1 MNLTMVKK
9 VLLDGSPCGKC
20 AQAEDLLKKRGL
32 WDKIDEI
39 VIAEEGKPE
48 SPGMILAAK
57 HGVDLAPFFI
67 AKEDSGE
74 SRIYTR
80 VFDFMKKELTS
91 GGAPGQTSSG
101 TSGNRKFDAAE
112 EAERYKGWTPS
123 QILADVQEAFGK
135 NLTLAFSGA
144 EDVTLI
150 DMASKNGLPYRVF
163 CLDTGRLHPETYA
176 YLDVVRNHYD
186 IEIEVFTPDPV
197 LLQNFVTAKGLN
209 SFYRDG
215 HRECCG
221 IRKVEPLKRALEG
234 KRAWATGLRRDQ
246 SPATR
251 SDLVHAELDH
261 SHRDTDGEPLVK
273 INPLLNWKALEVW
286 DYIRINKVPYNP
298 LHDQG
303 YRSIGCQPCTRPSR
317 PGEHERAARWWWENE
332 TKRECGLHA

>member
-20 AQAEDLLKKRGL
+20 AQAEDILKKRGL
-32 WDKIDEI
+32 WDKIDDV

-48 SPGMILAAK
+48 SPGMKLAAK
-57 HGVDLAPFFI
+57 HGIDLAPFFI
-67 AKEDSGE
+67 VRDTSGE
-74 SRIYTR
+74 HRVYTR
-80 VFDFMKKELTS
+80 VFEFIKKELTS
-91 GGAPGQTSSG
+91 SPTPGKP
-101 TSGNRKFDAAE
+101 NFDTAEAAE
-112 EAERYKGWTPS
+112 LYKGLNPD
-123 QILADVQEAFGK
+123 QILADTQKAFGE
-135 NLTLAFSGA
+135 NLALAFSGA
-144 EDVTLI
+144 EDVVLI
-150 DMASKNGLPYRVF
+150 DMASKNGPPFRVF
-163 CLDTGRLHPETYA
+163 SLDTGRLHPETYV
-176 YLDVVRNHYD
+176 YLDTVRNHYKID
-186 IEIEVFTPDPV
+186 IEIFTPDAM
-197 LLQNFVTAKGLN
+197 LLQNFVSAKGLN

-234 KRAWATGLRRDQ
+234 RLAWVTGLRRDQ

-251 SDLVHAELDH
+251 SDLVHAELDQL
-261 SHRDTDGEPLVK
+261 HRNADGEPLIK
-273 INPLLNWKALEVW
+273 INPLLDWAGRDVW
-286 DYIRINKVPYNP
+286 DYIRTNNVPYNP